1 MTAADKS
8 GAGITSDLLDPAAVK
23 LNVVANTAAA
33 TTYKGV
39 LNWTLTSSADN

>member
-1 MTAADKS
+1 MDYTAAPLEKLIEEF
-8 GAGITSDLLDPAAVK
+8 GK